1 MKFAKEI
8 KPNKFKI
15 NKLAEEC
22 AKVYTDFIFKDLFEV
37 LNKKPIPLQYK
48 NLHNAIQDELDV
60 EVYDRYVQTIRDALY
75 TGKIYYRDGNLLLS
89 TEGAKFGLKLSKA
102 IKVLLKGKYNP
113 KKKSYKID
121 LRKINAT
128 VRADIANIYDNNIN
142 EAKQLQEILRTK
154 QEEEL
159 PTFDTKDINK
169 AFDEFY
175 DDLEKKTNKSLNI
188 AINQFSEENRERIRQ
203 EFIETARYYVVKFDN
218 TRLPKI
224 REGLTKLILEENVS
238 IPELY
243 KYIEKEFGLSERRCK
258 FIARQE
264 TRLIKA
270 EFVQK
275 KAVENGMDEYIWETA
290 HDERVRSWHRHLD
303 GKKFRFSD
311 PPIIDPRTQKRGNP
325 AQFYNCR
332 CVPKIIVDWD

>member
-8 KPNKFKI
+8 KPNKKII
-15 NKLAEEC
+15 NKLAEAC
-22 AKVYTDFIFKDLFEV
+22 AKVYTDFIFDDVFKILKE
-37 LNKKPIPLQYK
+37 KPIPLQNKSLY
-48 NLHNAIQDELDV
+48 NTIQDELDV

-75 TGKIYYRDGNLLLS
+75 EGKIYYKDGNIL
-89 TEGAKFGLKLSKA
+89 TPQGQKFGLKLSKA
-102 IKVLLKGKYNP
+102 IKILLKGKYNP

-128 VRADIANIYDNNIN
+128 LRADIANIYDKNID
-142 EAKQLQEILRTK
+142 EAKKIQAVLETK
-154 QEEEL
+154 QGEDL
-159 PTFDTKDINK
+159 PTFDTEYINE
-169 AFDEFY
+169 AFNDFY
-175 DDLEKKTNKSLNI
+175 DDLSKKTSESLKI

-238 IPELY
+238 IPDLY
-243 KYIEKEFGLSERRCK
+243 KYIEQEFGLCERRCK